1 MVSNHVAP
9 VCKPSQIN
17 LALVASRT
25 AFIRTQF
32 TRRAADSA
40 LAAPVIPQIR
50 GFPVASC
57 SHHQENRP
65 LIRLTAYPNPLNTV
79 LATSSPALIRGRINV
94 PTSRPTFLNDSH
106 TSVAFCIEF
115 LEYCKALSVSPLE
128 LATSFID
135 PFSLSTSEERTANAF
150 FASLSTI
157 PNFSSNEDFCS
168 SLSCDNIP
176 CKSPNIS
183 TTERIFPVSSKTL
196 IPAFSILPR
205 TSARPSTEKAFS
217 MRTAARS
224 ALCPF
229 PVI

>member
-1 MVSNHVAP
+1 MAFVRILLTRSATDNAP
-9 VCKPSQIN
+9 
-17 LALVASRT
+17 T
-25 AFIRTQF
+25 AAVT
-32 TRRAADSA
+32 
-40 LAAPVIPQIR
+40 PHIR
-50 GFPVASC
+50 GLPVSSC
-57 SHHQENRP
+57 PNHQEKIL
-65 LIRLTAYPNPLNTV
+65 LIRLTASPNPLNTV

-94 PTSRPTFLNDSH
+94 PTSTPTFLNDSH

-128 LATSFID
+128 LTTSFIE

-168 SLSCDNIP
+168 SLSCDNTP

-183 TTERIFPVSSKTL
+183 MTERIFPVSSKTL

-224 ALCPF
+224 AL
-229 PVI
+229 